1 MTKSAIVYTNF
12 STGLEAGKDLGL
24 QITYMLSSSPD
35 VVILFAASHYE
46 HRDLLQAL
54 KRTCHPRL
62 LVGCSSAGEFTSAIY
77 GEGLA
82 CAVAISS
89 TDIQFTA
96 TIGRQ
101 IHTNIQQAATTMA
114 AGFRGNQLEAYP
126 YRSVLMLTDALAG
139 HTDDLIDKLTWLT
152 SGSYQFFGGGAG
164 DDSQFLY
171 TPVFY
176 DTEVVTDTA
185 VALEICSKK
194 PAGLGSSH
202 GWKPISAPIEVTASD
217 GMLVTSLDGKSPLK
231 VFQDHALATGQ
242 NLDITDPLPFFLHN
256 VIGIDMGIGYKL
268 RVPLSLTADGAILYA
283 AEVPSGATICIMGST
298 VQSAAEAAETAAR
311 DALRKLS
318 GENASVAFFFD
329 CVATRLKMGKEFG
342 FELAKVQEVLSP
354 MRYIGCNTHGQIVR
368 ADGQFSGFHN
378 CTAVVFLLPE

>member
-194 PAGLGSSH
+194 PAGQCSH
-202 GWKPISAPIEVTASD
+202 
-217 GMLVTSLDGKSPLK
+217 
-231 VFQDHALATGQ
+231 
-242 NLDITDPLPFFLHN
+242 
-256 VIGIDMGIGYKL
+256 
-268 RVPLSLTADGAILYA
+268 
-283 AEVPSGATICIMGST
+283 
-298 VQSAAEAAETAAR
+298 
-311 DALRKLS
+311 
-318 GENASVAFFFD
+318 
-329 CVATRLKMGKEFG
+329 
-342 FELAKVQEVLSP
+342 
-354 MRYIGCNTHGQIVR
+354 
-368 ADGQFSGFHN
+368 
-378 CTAVVFLLPE
+378 